1 MVITKIKV
9 YYNIL
14 FRAWQPPKDKNYE
27 DLNHYSIVTKIT
39 YKDTSFI
46 LMGDS
51 EKVNEYD
58 MLDTYGKYLESDVI
72 KIGHHGS
79 STSTTNK
86 FLKAVNPEMAVISV
100 GKNNDYGHPHE
111 EVKSRLRDL
120 EIPYYRT
127 DMVGSVLFITDGDF
141 IEVYTEKEADIR

>member
-1 MVITKIKV
+1 
-9 YYNIL
+9 
-14 FRAWQPPKDKNYE
+14 
-27 DLNHYSIVTKIT
+27 
-39 YKDTSFI
+39 
-46 LMGDS
+46 MGDS

-79 STSTTNK
+79 STSNTNK

-127 DMVGSVLFITDGDF
+127 DMVGSVLFVTDGDF